1 MKIIVYHERLGD
13 VARCLPLAKHLADR
27 GEEVVIECKREYH
40 GLLIRAPY
48 VGVATPGHAIAG
60 ERIELQIWP
69 RRFNDFTQS
78 GLNWMDYV
86 YQDFPGADRQ
96 IVLHAEPDRAPPWVR
111 EAVLVF
117 PNGYSQRNPPN
128 PHAVILQAHSLFPGQ
143 PVCVIGKRDAGCHEL
158 PNIPTLIDW
167 IAAAAG
173 VVTVNTAATVIASA
187 VRQSWHHIPDLAPQH
202 DFTHPRQIRVG
213 RLA

>member
-13 VARCLPLAKHLADR
+13 VARCLPLAKHFADR
-27 GEEVVIECKREYH
+27 GEEVAIECWREYH
-40 GLLIRAPY
+40 GLLARAPY
-48 VGVATPGHAIAG
+48 AFAVSPGHSLVG
-60 ERIELQIWP
+60 ERLELQIWP
-69 RRFNDFTQS
+69 HRFNDFTQS

-86 YQDFPGADRQ
+86 YRDFPGVDRQ
-96 IVLHAEPDRAPPWVR
+96 IVLHAEPDRAPAWVR

-117 PNGYSQRNPPN
+117 PNGYSQCSPPH
-128 PHAVILQAHSLFPGQ
+128 PHGVVIQAHSLFPGR
-143 PVCVIGKRDAGCHEL
+143 PVCVIGKRDLGCHEL
-158 PNIPTLIDW
+158 PTIPDLIDW

-173 VVTVNTAATVIASA
+173 VVAVNTGASIIASA
-187 VRQSWHHIPDLAPQH
+187 VRREWNHIPDLDPQH